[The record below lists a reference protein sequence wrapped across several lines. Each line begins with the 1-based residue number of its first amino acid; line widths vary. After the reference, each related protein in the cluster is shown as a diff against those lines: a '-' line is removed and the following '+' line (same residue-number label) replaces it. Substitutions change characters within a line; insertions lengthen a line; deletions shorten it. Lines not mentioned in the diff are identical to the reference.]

1 MEPQSDECLERC
13 RYASLCRFYQ
23 REGYTCNDEEEAET
37 YCATY
42 DVFEK
47 FRPPKIAICA

>member
-1 MEPQSDECLERC
+1 MESQAANKTVRC

-23 REGYTCNDEEEAET
+23 REGYTCNDEEEACT

-42 DVFEK
+42 DLFENFK
-47 FRPPKIAICA
+47 PKIAIKA

>member
-1 MEPQSDECLERC
+1 MESPSDEGLKRC

-23 REGYTCNDEEEAET
+23 REDYTCNDEEEACT

-42 DVFEK
+42 DLFENFK
-47 FRPPKIAICA
+47 PKLAISV